1 MAYTAIDDPEAYF
14 QTKLYTGNAIDDT
27 AITLDGDTDMQP
39 DLIWTKERSQ
49 AGNHNIFDSVRGT
62 SKRLRTETTAAEAT
76 LDPVNQI
83 KSFDSDGFTLG
94 TNNGSNED
102 SVTFVA
108 WCWKGGTTAVPSGG
122 SLTPSAVN
130 FSADSGFGIYKY
142 TNNTVSGATIA
153 HGLSSAPKVVIIKL
167 TSHTGNWIT
176 GHVNAADPFDKFL
189 TLNTTSAVISPD
201 DMFTDT
207 LPSSTLITI
216 GNNSEVNYSISSGAY
231 SYIMYAWAEKQGF
244 SKFGGYTGNGDAD
257 GAFIYTGFRP
267 AFTII
272 KRTDTTNSWMVGDNK
287 INPFNVTDNMLRADL
302 PDAQQSGN
310 TVDYLS
316 NGFKIRVDGNA
327 FNASGGT
334 YIYMAFAEA
343 PFVNSNGV
351 PCNAR

>member
-49 AGNHNIFDSVRGT
+49 TGNHNIFDSVRGT
-62 SKRLRTETTAAEAT
+62 SKRLRTETNAAEGT

-108 WCWKGGTTAVPSGG
+108 WNWLAGGSASSNSDGSITSSVSANTTAGFSIVSFTGDDDDAATIGHGLGQTPKFIIQKRRDSSGDWQVTFKDKGVGYLNFATVFGTDYG
-122 SLTPSAVN
+122 SNGRLNYTGMTSTTYNFGAGTSNVSSVN
-130 FSADSGFGIYKY
+130 L
-142 TNNTVSGATIA
+142 SGATYIA
-153 HGLSSAPKVVIIKL
+153 YCFAEISGYSKL
-167 TSHTGNWIT
+167 GS
-176 GHVNAADPFDKFL
+176 
-189 TLNTTSAVISPD
+189 
-201 DMFTDT
+201 
-207 LPSSTLITI
+207 
-216 GNNSEVNYSISSGAY
+216 
-231 SYIMYAWAEKQGF
+231 
-244 SKFGGYTGNGDAD
+244 YTGNGDAD
-257 GAFIYTGFRP
+257 GTFIYTGFKP
-267 AFTII
+267 AFILVKDITGADDNWFI
-272 KRTDTTNSWMVGDNK
+272 WDNK
-287 INPFNVTDNMLRADL
+287 RDGYNVVNRYLRPNLNNAEGYYEAIDI
-302 PDAQQSGN
+302 
-310 TVDYLS
+310 LS
-316 NGFKIRVDGNA
+316 NGFKNRNTSSSANG
-327 FNASGGT
+327 SET